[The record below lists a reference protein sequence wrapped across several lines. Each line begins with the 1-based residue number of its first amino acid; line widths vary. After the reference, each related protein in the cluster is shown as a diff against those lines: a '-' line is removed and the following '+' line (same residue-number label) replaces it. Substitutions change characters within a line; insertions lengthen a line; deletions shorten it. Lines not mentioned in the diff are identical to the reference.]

1 MNGRPLSQMKIL
13 DFSTLLPGPYATL
26 LLADMGASVLRVE
39 HPSRP
44 DLTRKLPPMVDEDS
58 ATHHYLNRN
67 KKSVALDLK
76 DPASVDMVKKL
87 VLEYD
92 IVIEQ
97 FRPGVM
103 ARLGLDYDSLKAVNP
118 RIIYC
123 SLTGYGQTGPYKDKA
138 GHDINYLALAG
149 AASYTGRKAD
159 GPLPLGLQVADIA
172 GGSHQTVMAVLAAEI
187 QRRTD
192 GIGQYIDISM
202 MDTAFTLN
210 AMAGAGAVG
219 CGVDPDYE
227 DQLLNGAS
235 FYDHYPTADG
245 RYLSVGALEPKFIS
259 NLAKTLNEPALLELN
274 DYEDSRKQQQLKTLL
289 KDIIASRDYDH
300 WCAVFAHKDCCVEPV
315 LTITEAADH
324 PQMVAREMIV
334 DYVTDQ
340 GKTLRQMAC
349 PIKFSASR
357 QAPPS
362 PAPATGRDQKIL
374 GAKAKKRP

>member
-1 MNGRPLSQMKIL
+1 RPLSQMKIL

-26 LLADMGASVLRVE
+26 LLADMGADVLRVE

-76 DPASVDMVKKL
+76 EPGSVDIVKKL

-103 ARLGLDYDSLKAVNP
+103 ARLGLDYDSLKLVNP

-123 SLTGYGQTGPYKDKA
+123 SITGYGQTGPYRDRA
-138 GHDINYLALAG
+138 GHDINYLAVAG
-149 AASYTGRKAD
+149 AASYTGRKND

-172 GGSHQTVMAVLAAEI
+172 GGSHHAVMAVLAAEI

-202 MDTAFTLN
+202 TDAAFALN
-210 AMAGAGAVG
+210 GMAGANGMASG
-219 CGVDPDYE
+219 RDPDYE
-227 DQLLNGAS
+227 GELLNGAS

-245 RYLSVGALEPKFIS
+245 RYMSIGALEPKFIS
-259 NLAKTLNEPALLELN
+259 NLAEVLNEPALLGLADYN
-274 DYEDSRKQQQLKTLL
+274 DRRKQQQLKTLL
-289 KDIIASRDYDH
+289 KEIIARRSYDH

-324 PQMVAREMIV
+324 PQMTARDMVV

-340 GKTLRQMAC
+340 GVSLKQMAC
-349 PIKFSASR
+349 PIKFSASK
-357 QAPPS
+357 QPAPS
-362 PAPATGRDQKIL
+362 PAPATGRDQEIL
-374 GAKAKKRP
+374 SRLL